1 VVQAAYYRFENKIVT
16 RGKGHSAVAAAAYNA
31 AEKLYDDRTGTR
43 YDFSRKKDVY
53 HTEIL
58 APANAPAW
66 VFDRS
71 KLWNH
76 AEQQEKRVDSQVARH
91 FILSLPNFLPH
102 EDKIQVTRQF
112 LQRECVAK
120 GMIADVCFHDFDGD
134 KKENPHAHVLLTM
147 REMHPSGFATKK
159 NRTWNKKEQHQEWR
173 EKWAAHLNQHFEQHG
188 YDAQVDHRNYEA
200 QGIDRVAG
208 IHEGRAATA
217 IRQEIA
223 AGKRKETTS
232 AIDFNAKVA
241 ELNRLK
247 EEIRREEE
255 AIRKEEE
262 RLLEKLTAEQDNRKP
277 TPEDFYATTR
287 RVMELQAQPV
297 VNYEEVTQEVLK
309 TATRTQ
315 QESAPVAA
323 VPTPTDAAKHPRKDI
338 PKKPS
343 KGDRSP
349 PDGRDRTY
357 LAVQRQ
363 LEAMGGNG
371 WFEIGIRNE
380 EGGYFT
386 ERTWHKDQLLQRDE
400 TNKTPILSYLKQ
412 ENAKGSHIY
421 VRPAPHAN
429 GDSQGLILID
439 DLDPVMAEELRSKG
453 LEPSVIVETSRK
465 NCQAWVRISDRVTR
479 EEATQLAKMLAQ
491 ETGGDFASASYQH
504 YGRLAGFTNRKDK
517 HLDVYTGK
525 YPWVLVH
532 HARSQLASR
541 AGYFLEQ
548 ARSALAQERAA
559 QQQALAKRADLLR
572 EAASNDELR
581 QALQTFKTI
590 STSVE
595 RRHNLHDSSRRD
607 WVVLKKMAKRG
618 YSLAAMEYALRH
630 SDDLEARKKGH
641 EEDYI
646 RRTIDKISCD
656 PDVLMTL
663 ARKKERQERQPP
675 HRTES
680 PERASGQAPQDV
692 APQAPKPEE
701 STEVQD
707 KRIDAKQRH
716 YYHDRDRSS
725 PAASAPGKSGAMK
738 QAPGKTPSSSPG
750 SFGPK
755 HRRTSTKI
763 SQGNTAIPPAGNDSQ
778 DPPTVSGERPVTE
791 DDRDRIAA
799 MKWINDGKERGK
811 PAAKPAKREKRQSG
825 EGYNRK
831 KPSSDNGFKD
841 KDPIFGASDPGKTSF
856 SGDKPTEPIT
866 TVSVS
871 TINWPLGDLDA
882 ETVAAL
888 KAAALVSDKA
898 QARLE
903 KADWLL
909 ANQKQVERRY
919 KHWGRCKQEYLK
931 ELARVHQLYGKE
943 NALTPYTDVE
953 IACKLRVAGY
963 SYNQIYKTLAD
974 CSPVVAAIPSV
985 PYQNL
990 YLEKGIKPH
999 LRSAPLRKVCEQFQH
1014 ERLDHAKSLTDP
1026 TQQAAYLAEKR
1037 LDALGLAT
1045 PVEIPGIT
1053 MPKRERKCDIER

>member
-43 YDFSRKKDVY
+43 YDFSRKQHVY

-58 APANAPAW
+58 APANAPPW

-102 EDKIQVTRQF
+102 ENKIQVTRQF

-134 KKENPHAHVLLTM
+134 KKDNPHAHVLLTM

-159 NRTWNKKEQHQEWR
+159 NRQWNKKEQHQEWR

-188 YDAQVDHRNYEA
+188 YDAQVDHRSYEA
-200 QGIDRVAG
+200 QGIDRIAG

-277 TPEDFYATTR
+277 TPEDFHATTR

-323 VPTPTDAAKHPRKDI
+323 VPTPTDVAKHLRKDI

-343 KGDRSP
+343 KGDRPP
-349 PDGRDRTY
+349 PDNPDRTTR
-357 LAVQRQ
+357 AVQRQ

-386 ERTWHKDQLLQRDE
+386 ERTWHKDQLLQLDPE
-400 TNKTPILSYLKQ
+400 TNKAPILSYLKQ

-479 EEATQLAKMLAQ
+479 EEATHLAKLLAQ
-491 ETGGDFASASYQH
+491 ETGGDPASASYQH

-532 HARSQLASR
+532 HAKSQLASR

-548 ARSALAQERAA
+548 ARHILAQERAA

-572 EAASNDELR
+572 ETASNDELR
-581 QALQTFKTI
+581 QALKSFKTI

-595 RRHNLHDSSRRD
+595 RRHNLHDPSRRD

-618 YSLAAMEYALRH
+618 YSVAAMEYALRH

-646 RRTIDKISCD
+646 RRTIDKISRD

-663 ARKKERQERQPP
+663 ERRKERQERQPP
-675 HRTES
+675 HHS
-680 PERASGQAPQDV
+680 GSQGSASGQAPQDV
-692 APQAPKPEE
+692 ASQAPKPEE
-701 STEVQD
+701 SPKVQD
-707 KRIDAKQRH
+707 KRGEAEQRH
-716 YYHDRDRSS
+716 YYKDRDRSR
-725 PAASAPGKSGAMK
+725 PAASAPDTPGAMK
-738 QAPGKTPSSSPG
+738 QPPGKTPSSSSG

-755 HRRTSTKI
+755 HRRTSNKDQTTPSGSAASRFTRRTSGGGSPTI
-763 SQGNTAIPPAGNDSQ
+763 RLRNYDPASIP
-778 DPPTVSGERPVTE
+778 V
-791 DDRDRIAA
+791 
-799 MKWINDGKERGK
+799 
-811 PAAKPAKREKRQSG
+811 
-825 EGYNRK
+825 Y
-831 KPSSDNGFKD
+831 
-841 KDPIFGASDPGKTSF
+841 
-856 SGDKPTEPIT
+856 
-866 TVSVS
+866 
-871 TINWPLGDLDA
+871 PLGNMDSDVVQYVITQTLHS
-882 ETVAAL
+882 EVAQRQVNKAL
-888 KAAALVSDKA
+888 WALTQDTSTWKNPCGA
-898 QARLE
+898 
-903 KADWLL
+903 
-909 ANQKQVERRY
+909 
-919 KHWGRCKQEYLK
+919 EYLK
-931 ELARVHQLYGKE
+931 ELGRIVRARGAA
-943 NALTPYTDVE
+943 ALTPHTDAE
-953 IACKLRVAGY
+953 LAIKLRMAGF
-963 SYNQIYKTLAD
+963 SKKQIGKTLEYN
-974 CSPVVAAIPSV
+974 SPFV
-985 PYQNL
+985 Q
-990 YLEKGIKPH
+990 
-999 LRSAPLRKVCEQFQH
+999 
-1014 ERLDHAKSLTDP
+1014 SLPDA
-1026 TQQAAYLAEKR
+1026 QSRHIYLAGGIAPVLNHWKTHRKIQEFHETRTAQAYHLPEAHRREFLREHRFEK
-1037 LDALGLAT
+1037 LNIAT
-1045 PVEIPGIT
+1045 VPHHSPDKAPPSSQQ
-1053 MPKRERKCDIER
+1053 PKQQHPEQERER